1 MTSCAPA
8 DADAPMFPLPDRH
21 RSRRMEVAMDED
33 NPMPQDLTNRTS
45 RCSACGRPVWGSGTD
60 TDGKPVAPPPELC
73 DYCAAAC
80 A

>member
-1 MTSCAPA
+1 
-8 DADAPMFPLPDRH
+8 
-21 RSRRMEVAMDED
+21 MDED